1 MGRLIPA
8 GTGFRYY
15 RNVIL
20 KEELPEREEKEAEV
34 QAEN

>member
-8 GTGFRYY
+8 GTGFPYY

-20 KEELPEREEKEAEV
+20 KTEPEAKEEKEAEAQV
-34 QAEN
+34 QS

>member
-8 GTGFRYY
+8 GTGFPYY

-20 KEELPEREEKEAEV
+20 KTEQAVKEEKEAEA
-34 QAEN
+34 QIQS